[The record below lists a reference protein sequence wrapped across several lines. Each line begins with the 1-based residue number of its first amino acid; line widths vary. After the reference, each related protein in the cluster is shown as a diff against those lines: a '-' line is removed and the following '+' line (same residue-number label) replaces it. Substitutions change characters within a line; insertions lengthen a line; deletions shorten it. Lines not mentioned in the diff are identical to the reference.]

1 MFKRSNRSQCR
12 PTSVAVDCKS
22 AENLGSHPIRRMP
35 LGVVLTTAS
44 SDLHHCSPSTDGLVR
59 SIAQDQSSPQ
69 QQQPGYCSHYAD
81 ISSAEPFRTFFSQS
95 ESEVLRF
102 SEDHGRLGGKPVH
115 ARPEDVRMARS
126 ECERVWRQYFSL
138 RTIPIPEKFQRT
150 LGLHTFN
157 NWLHSDAQ
165 LLNFIRFMFVDLSLP
180 EICGFPVEV
189 LECWLLVLYGRYND
203 VPFHNFK
210 HAFAVTQMMYSLIKI
225 AQLHLCFSAHDL
237 LILLFSALSHDL
249 DHPGFT
255 NSYQINVGSWLA
267 LRYNDQ
273 SPLEN
278 HHCAVAFDLIS
289 SPFTNITCGLN
300 PTELLWFR
308 KAVIKCILATDM
320 ATHGDCLSQFRD
332 VLSELIDARSCR
344 SHNSSMMDD
353 RLRLLANDLNSLVER
368 ADSLRRVFTEQSD
381 TRLTVMLILLKACD
395 ISNEVRPPSV
405 ADPWL
410 DCLLDEFFYQVERTA
425 EPQCQIVDRSL
436 THGGYIILVSLVFPF
451 FRKASAERRAGLPVA
466 SHMDPEKV
474 TRSNSQLGFL
484 RGLLIP
490 LLEDVSKLFPQLQIL
505 VDAATERVTY
515 YTLLSQ
521 QQLEETE
528 LKVPPPDVST
538 LLPTTST
545 GSPEI
550 SGCWAN
556 PITTHSIP
564 VVHTNRLS
572 DDSRLLSLQ
581 PFDSHPCSAV
591 MELHRG
597 PVVESGSL
605 FRPGSSRSQ
614 WHSDPQ
620 SVSASLL
627 LTGFSSFDAVEY
639 SRDSVILS
647 DRVPSRKSS
656 TGSMVTASS

>member
-44 SDLHHCSPSTDGLVR
+44 SGLHHCSPSTDGLVR
-59 SIAQDQSSPQ
+59 NVAQEQSSPQQ

-102 SEDHGRLGGKPVH
+102 SEDHGRLGGKPAH

-126 ECERVWRQYFSL
+126 ECERVWRQYFAL

-150 LGLHTFN
+150 LGMHTFN

-308 KAVIKCILATDM
+308 KAVIRCILATDM

-332 VLSELIDARSCR
+332 LLSELIDTRSCR
-344 SHNSSMMDD
+344 SHNSSTMDD
-353 RLRLLANDLNSLVER
+353 RLRPLANDLDSPVER
-368 ADSLRRVFTEQSD
+368 ADNLRRVFTEQPD
-381 TRLTVMLILLKACD
+381 TRLTVMLTLLKTCD

-410 DCLLDEFFYQVERTA
+410 DCLLDEFFYQ
-425 EPQCQIVDRSL
+425 
-436 THGGYIILVSLVFPF
+436 
-451 FRKASAERRAGLPVA
+451 ASAERRAGLPVA

-528 LKVPPPDVST
+528 LKVPPPDVTT
-538 LLPTTST
+538 LLPTSST
-545 GSPEI
+545 DSPEI
-550 SGCWAN
+550 SGRWAN
-556 PITTHSIP
+556 PVTAHSIP

-572 DDSRLLSLQ
+572 DDSRPLSLQ
-581 PFDSHPCSAV
+581 PFESHPCSAV